1 MTALVPAS
9 PTHCSLRLP
18 RVARYGRVALAQ
30 RVAFPVVGKQQ
41 PPQIG
46 MAVESHPEHVVD
58 LPIQPVRARPDPA
71 HRGHRD
77 RSFARERDLELQELA
92 AVRGTQQVD
101 HAQGVTGVNGG
112 DLGWLEPGELV
123 AEFDSTVAALDSGEV
138 SGIVKTQIGFHI
150 IQLLGRDAERFHA
163 RHILAF
169 LRLSEEDHKRA
180 VDDLKSYRELALQGE
195 DFSELALEYSNDPE
209 VQQHKG
215 NLGEWDLERLPEIL
229 SEFKPYIENLN
240 EGEISEPFS
249 TKFGYHIV
257 KVNKLTE
264 NRSRTLET
272 DYDYINEIVNNRKKT
287 EYYQKWLADKKNDMY
302 IEIKMTFSDTTKTIK
317 KH

>member
-1 MTALVPAS
+1 YKDSLPPVPRIFNISHILRIPSILPEVA
-9 PTHCSLRLP
+9 TIKKAFMDSLLQ
-18 RVARYGRVALAQ
+18 L
-30 RVAFPVVGKQQ
+30 
-41 PPQIG
+41 I
-46 MAVESHPEHVVD
+46 
-58 LPIQPVRARPDPA
+58 
-71 HRGHRD
+71 RD
-77 RSFARERDLELQELA
+77 GADFVELA
-92 AVRGTQQVD
+92 KKHSED
-101 HAQGVTGVNGG
+101 IYTGVNGG

-209 VQQHKG
+209 VQEHKG